1 MNAANT
7 NRLFTVPEAMSAL
20 RVGKTKV
27 YELIN
32 TGALQVVRFGKRSTR
47 IRVESVEQLIANGIA

>member
-7 NRLFTVPEAMSAL
+7 NRLLTAPEAMSAL
-20 RVGKTKV
+20 RIGKTKL

-32 TGALQVVRFGKRSTR
+32 TGALEVVRFGPRSTR
-47 IRVESVEQLIANGIA
+47 IKAASVEKLATNGIA